1 MHPMSV
7 KDGILKVSIRRGG
20 LAMLVL
26 VPLFAAGAAA
36 ATSSTSKMVAK
47 ALPPAAK
54 VITPTQRCAALEK
67 QFDDALKSPGDGH
80 NLTAAKKLR
89 AEGGHLCEIGRHA
102 AGALHLSEA
111 LAEIGL
117 EPKEPQA
124 P

>member
-1 MHPMSV
+1 M
-7 KDGILKVSIRRGG
+7 RRAG
-20 LAMLVL
+20 LAMLIL
-26 VPLFAAGAAA
+26 VPLFAAGDAA
-36 ATSSTSKMVAK
+36 ATSASKAVAK
-47 ALPPAAK
+47 AAPAAK

-67 QFDDALKSPGDGH
+67 QFDEAPKTSGDGR
-80 NLTAAKKLR
+80 NLPAAKKLR
-89 AEGGHLCEIGRHA
+89 AEGGHLCDIGRHA

>member
-1 MHPMSV
+1 MHRMSA
-7 KDGILKVSIRRGG
+7 KDGIFKVSIRRAG

-26 VPLFAAGAAA
+26 VPLFAADPAGAA
-36 ATSSTSKMVAK
+36 STSKTVAK
-47 ALPPAAK
+47 ATPPAAR

-89 AEGGHLCEIGRHA
+89 TEGGHLCDIGRHA
-102 AGALHLSEA
+102 AGALHLSRA
-111 LAEIGL
+111 LAAIGL
-117 EPKEPQA
+117 EPKEPRS